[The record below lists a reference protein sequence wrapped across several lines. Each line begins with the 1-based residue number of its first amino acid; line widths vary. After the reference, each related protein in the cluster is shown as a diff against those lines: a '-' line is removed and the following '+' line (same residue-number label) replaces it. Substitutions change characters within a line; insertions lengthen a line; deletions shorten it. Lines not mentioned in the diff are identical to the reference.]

1 MRLSARVDYALRAV
15 AELAATSADGKLVTA
30 DRLAGAQQI
39 PPKFLES
46 ILLQLRRGGVV
57 TAQRGPEGGYRLAR
71 PADEIFHQLQGSIS
85 RLFTPVRTLRKG
97 GGGNGA
103 SRRPGPALTPV
114 NRKTYNKSSS

>member
-1 MRLSARVDYALRAV
+1 MYSSFVNYQSRLIRVFDKLSKTYDLERID
-15 AELAATSADGKLVTA
+15 AT
-30 DRLAGAQQI
+30 
-39 PPKFLES
+39 
-46 ILLQLRRGGVV
+46 
-57 TAQRGPEGGYRLAR
+57 R

-114 NRKTYNKSSS
+114 NRRTYNKAGS